1 MSTEIKPAAEVTIKP
16 GTFQLPSVVN
26 PHQNALAAYTNGLFL
41 PRLSLEGSSST
52 RVKEDKI
59 PNKSWSITFGKDKF
73 VNMGPKIDVLPLTYR
88 IKAMDIRDSK
98 KIIAS
103 FEPESDI
110 FKDIVAD
117 AGRKVKKLMFGPE
130 FLLWIPAY
138 GEESKF
144 VTYFMGNPTGRVAAK
159 DVKPFLGDNAKN
171 KPPMPFTMGI
181 QTLKNTEHIWEGPTV
196 LKYSGEF
203 PSFPDMDEAFAQMTK
218 FVNEK
223 GTISDEDLASEEE
236 VEATGRAR

>member
-1 MSTEIKPAAEVTIKP
+1 MTTDIQPTKP
-16 GTFQLPSVVN
+16 GAFQLPSVVN
-26 PHQNALAAYTNGLFL
+26 PHEKALAAYTNGLFL

-73 VNMGPKIDVLPLTYR
+73 VNMGGKIDVLALTYR

-103 FEPESDI
+103 FDPESDI

-130 FLLWIPAY
+130 FLLWVPAY

-159 DVKPFLGDNAKN
+159 DVKPFLGNDTKS
-171 KPPMPFTMGI
+171 PIPFTLGI
-181 QTLKNTEHIWEGPTV
+181 QTLKNTEHIWEGPTCM
-196 LKYSGEF
+196 KFSGEF
-203 PSFPDMDEAFAQMTK
+203 PSYPDMDEAFAQMTK

-223 GTISDEDLASEEE
+223 GNISDEEASDDE
-236 VEATGRAR
+236 VEATTGRAR